1 MTETICELCATSS
14 EQVLLASNNWRI
26 INVADPS
33 FPGFTRVIW
42 NSHIKEMTDL
52 RPTERME
59 LLEVVLR
66 VERVMRDYLVPDKV
80 NLASLGN
87 QVAHLH
93 WHVIPRWFDDIAF
106 PAPVWVTPDV
116 DAASAILA
124 GQRAATVMRRLP
136 DYHQALINE
145 FNNNS

>member
-1 MTETICELCATSS
+1 MTETTCELCTTES
-14 EQVLLASNNWRI
+14 EHILIASDNWRI

-52 RPTERME
+52 CAAGRME

-66 VERVMRDYLVPDKV
+66 VESVMREHLAPDKV

-87 QVAHLH
+87 QVPHLH
-93 WHVIPRWFDDIAF
+93 WHVIPRWYDDIAF
-106 PAPVWVTPDV
+106 PAPVWVTPEV
-116 DAASAILA
+116 DTGKAKFA

-136 DYHQALINE
+136 DYHQALFNE
-145 FNNNS
+145 FNNNP